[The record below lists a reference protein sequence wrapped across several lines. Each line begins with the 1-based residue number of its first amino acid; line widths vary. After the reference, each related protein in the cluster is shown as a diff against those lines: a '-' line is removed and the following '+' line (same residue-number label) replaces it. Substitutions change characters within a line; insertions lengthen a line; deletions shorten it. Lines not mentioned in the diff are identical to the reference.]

1 MVILLKTGVPEKG
14 NHEYTKKDACCTDI
28 FNTSDFCIK
37 SIICLYTDEH
47 NPQTSIN
54 KFLDKGPLKAWD
66 DRI

>member
-28 FNTSDFCIK
+28 SNTFNFCIR
-37 SIICLYTDEH
+37 SIICLYTDEYA
-47 NPQTSIN
+47 PQTSIN
-54 KFLDKGPLKAWD
+54 LWIKKPLKAWD